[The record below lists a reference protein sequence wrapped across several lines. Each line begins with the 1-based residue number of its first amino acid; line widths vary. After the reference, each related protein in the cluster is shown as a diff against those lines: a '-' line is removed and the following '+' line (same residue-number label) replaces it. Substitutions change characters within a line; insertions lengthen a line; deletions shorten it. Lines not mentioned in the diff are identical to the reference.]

1 MTYEEIK
8 TRLTQCETKLQGL
21 KQTKPTS
28 GNVANYNLAVQKLE
42 VLKESLSK
50 KLSEAEK
57 TAFVNGQATEYEDEK
72 ELNKLKDNPDV
83 KSIKTASGKK
93 IKEQQGVTFSV
104 EETSAIAKK
113 TGKAV
118 AMGLKALGDEVAHMK
133 AKKIEENSFEIYVEY
148 KNGSDDQFSFY
159 ISDDT
164 LHLVDFSFDK
174 ELVDVGVKPSGE
186 AIVNVDVLS
195 NELQKHW
202 KSMKEGMSDQEFADA
217 QENDRLNKH
226 PEKDTII
233 KIKALLAKEK
243 ASKLKEITKEGEGDD
258 HHYIKVSRRDYKKA
272 MSILNNAAEPSFV
285 KMDVVDDD
293 GAGNVIIYFMFNEF
307 ADDFDV
313 EEREAFM
320 YDAVMD
326 LQAQGIDIP
335 DHSAE
340 LDEASDYAR
349 RRQRESDYFVSKK
362 DKPAKAYKEPS
373 NDYFARR
380 KKESDYNEDVDA
392 QQDGGDLDVGH
403 QDDEPDMLMKDIYD
417 IATYAAKL
425 HKMLKK
431 YNDFDGEVDFPHW
444 WQKKVTL
451 ARDYISAAQHYLEAE
466 EKQPALDQLALE
478 SQSHPVMVQQRI
490 AHAKKAKE
498 KEKKTVKED
507 WGGSDQRA
515 MNQQIHKALGEPT
528 KMPSPF
534 DDKLEYAV
542 QDAVDFHWDDWPEYQ
557 QDREGLYTQAKRAYL
572 RAMFRDTFDKMV
584 RMFEPADEATKGEED
599 KFHKNL
605 DKLVHKTFGH
615 SSDEKKKEIK
625 EDRFVDSAMEDLEQ
639 VIRNLAHTAYIS
651 EDEAIEMAIRKLE
664 AMLDGRDDLDE
675 NINEGTELYNRNG
688 IQIKRFSGGQRGV
701 MVQITIGDKYIVV
714 PAEEYPFLVRA
725 MQSVQEDLKDMSR
738 QYPRSKNMQEGFG
751 KTKKAY
757 DLVVNKMKELAKVYK
772 SGDTSVI
779 AQLKDLTAKKK
790 ELEKMLEKQAGG
802 IGAGQELD
810 PNASETK
817 INEEKATCCGKCGRV
832 HVKGTKCKTPY
843 LKGKDHCR
851 YN

>member
-8 TRLTQCETKLQGL
+8 RRLTSCENKL
-21 KQTKPTS
+21 KQLKDQSNPAHQS
-28 GNVANYNLAVQKLE
+28 KNYNTAVEKLTI
-42 VLKESLSK
+42 LKESLK
-50 KLSEAEK
+50 RQLKEADK
-57 TAFVNGQATEYEDEK
+57 GIIYTDDEK
-72 ELNKLKDNPDV
+72 KAKDLSDKGSNVKLTV
-83 KSIKTASGKK
+83 
-93 IKEQQGVTFSV
+93 KEQDGVAFSID
-104 EETSAIAKK
+104 ETKAIATKV
-113 TGKAV
+113 GKAV
-118 AMGLKALGDEVAHMK
+118 AMSLKSLGDQVTSMK
-133 AKKIEENSFEIYVEY
+133 AKHIEENSFEIYVQY
-148 KNGSDDQFSFY
+148 KNGADDQFSFY
-159 ISDDT
+159 VSGDT

-186 AIVNVDVLS
+186 AIVNVDVLA
-195 NELQKHW
+195 NELVKHF
-202 KSMKEGMSDQEFADA
+202 KSTNEGMSDQEWADA
-217 QENDRLNKH
+217 KEKERLDKH
-226 PEKDTII
+226 PEKDII
-233 KIKALLAKEK
+233 RKIQNLVAKEK
-243 ASKLKEITKEGEGDD
+243 ANKLKEVTKEGEGDD
-258 HHYIKVSRRDYKKA
+258 HHYIKVSRRDYKKV

-313 EEREAFM
+313 EDREAFM

-326 LQAQGIDIP
+326 LQAQGIDIT

-340 LDEASDYAR
+340 LDEAA
-349 RRQRESDYFVSKK
+349 EG
-362 DKPAKAYKEPS
+362 
-373 NDYFARR
+373 
-380 KKESDYNEDVDA
+380 DV
-392 QQDGGDLDVGH
+392 DGGDLDIGH

-431 YNDFDGEVDFPHW
+431 YNQFDGEVDFPHW

-490 AHAKKAKE
+490 AHAKKA

-584 RMFEPADEATKGEED
+584 RMFEPADEATKGQED
-599 KFHKNL
+599 KFHKKL
-605 DKLVHKTFGH
+605 DTLVHNTFGKRKEEMNEA
-615 SSDEKKKEIK
+615 SYDDAIAELRNVVDQAVDLGEEAREIVRQYFRDELSRL
-625 EDRFVDSAMEDLEQ
+625 DSYGAFDLVYSNNRYDVTLGRFVDRLEEEGYDGDSDDEDDM
-639 VIRNLAHTAYIS
+639 
-651 EDEAIEMAIRKLE
+651 DE
-664 AMLDGRDDLDE
+664 
-675 NINEGTELYNRNG
+675 
-688 IQIKRFSGGQRGV
+688 GV
-701 MVQITIGDKYIVV
+701 
-714 PAEEYPFLVRA
+714 A
-725 MQSVQEDLKDMSR
+725 
-738 QYPRSKNMQEGFG
+738 

-757 DLVVNKMKELAKVYK
+757 DLVITKMKELAKQYK
-772 SGDTSVI
+772 AGDTSVI
-779 AQLKDLTAKKK
+779 GQLKDLTAKKK
-790 ELEKMLEKQAGG
+790 QLEKMLDKDVSSLNRN
-802 IGAGQELD
+802 QELTEGRGD
-810 PNASETK
+810 LETIISIIQDRASDSGFS
-817 INEEKATCCGKCGRV
+817 EEEEAEEVIDAIKDHYGLEEEVVAEGKATCCGKCGRV
-832 HVKGTKCKTPY
+832 HVKGTECKKPY